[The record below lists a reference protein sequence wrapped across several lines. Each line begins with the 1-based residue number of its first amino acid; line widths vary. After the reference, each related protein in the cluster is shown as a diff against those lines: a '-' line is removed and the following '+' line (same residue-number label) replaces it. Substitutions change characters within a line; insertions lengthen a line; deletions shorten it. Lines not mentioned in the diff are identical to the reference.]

1 MIENGDIIKL
11 YEVFMDVAFEVHYAY
26 GSGDVI
32 VSGHWMNQGFTKSWY
47 CPVFKNSRDRAA
59 GKLELCSFTI
69 KAADMCTN
77 GPAWSIR
84 AGIVALEKC
93 DWEAVA

>member
-1 MIENGDIIKL
+1 MIENGDIIKH
-11 YEVFMDVAFEVHYAY
+11 EVFMDVAFEVHYAY

-69 KAADMCTN
+69 KAADMHKWTRVVNPRRDSCL
-77 GPAWSIR
+77 R
-84 AGIVALEKC
+84 KC